1 VTDLAAVEA
10 LRANLWQHGYRP
22 VAIETKGKRPVSK
35 YWPNRA
41 RQSPPEAA
49 YSAPTLD
56 ALNTGILCDG
66 LRVIDVDV
74 EDQEI
79 ATAIRTIA
87 ERQLGVTV
95 MRCRWNSPRFAL
107 LYRATEGEPPKRT
120 LSGEH
125 GKVEIL
131 GRGQQVVAFGTHP
144 SGAELNWA
152 PCGPDDCPT
161 SSLPVV
167 SETRIDE
174 FFRYA
179 APLIVASKSELSRA
193 VNVTVGR
200 PISKK
205 GLGANLADVE
215 AALAVIP
222 NDDAPNWEFWVK
234 IGMAT
239 WAATCG
245 SGNGYE
251 AFSAW
256 SAKNEIHDE
265 EACRE
270 RWEHWGKSPP
280 GRIGAG
286 SLFHL
291 ARATQPAWRK
301 PSDDPRHDFA
311 DACILPPSPA
321 PAIGASPAPHLSE
334 QDLAL
339 RFLSQHHGRLRY
351 VDAWGKWYVWNGKV
365 WIPDNTREAFDLV
378 REVCLVASNEADRR
392 AAIGLASA
400 STVSGVERLTRG
412 YRALAATFD
421 QWDQDAWLL
430 NTPDGVLDLRSGRL
444 RPHSAI
450 DYMTKMTAV
459 APDGG
464 KCRGWLEF
472 LSRVT
477 GGDAELQAYM
487 QRIAGYVLTGSVSA
501 QVLFFAYGTG
511 ANGKGVFFSTLT
523 GILGIGS
530 GGYAAVS
537 PVEVFTASY
546 GQRHLTELAR
556 LRGARLVVSQET
568 EQNQAWAESRIKAL
582 TGGDPIT
589 ANFMRQDHFTFNP
602 QFKLLLSGN
611 HKPAVRVVDEAIRRR
626 IQIIPFAVTIP
637 AEERDPDLAETLKA
651 EWPGIL
657 AWMVE
662 GCLLWQQKGLDPPH
676 AVLDATATYL
686 DAEDSLG
693 QWLRECCELSP
704 HLHGE
709 SSVLFGSWRQW
720 AEQRNEPVGTIKA
733 FAQAL
738 AARQFKP
745 KRKPASGRSGFQ
757 GLDLLY
763 HTSFGEGPPVV
774 AQSPMVQPVPRLN

>member
-1 VTDLAAVEA
+1 MIDLAPVGA
-10 LRANLWQHGYRP
+10 LRRHLWQQGYRP
-22 VAIETKGKRPVSK
+22 VAVESNEKKPVGNR
-35 YWPNRA
+35 WPDRA

-49 YSAPTLD
+49 NSAPTLD

-66 LRVIDVDV
+66 LRALDVDV
-74 EDQEI
+74 DDPEI
-79 ATAIRTIA
+79 AAAIQALA
-87 ERQLGVTV
+87 ERQLGITV
-95 MRCRWNSPRFAL
+95 IRWRRNSSRVL
-107 LYRATEGEPPKRT
+107 MLYRAAEGEPPKRI
-120 LSGEH
+120 LSGTR
-125 GKVEIL
+125 GKLEVL
-131 GRGQQVVAFGTHP
+131 GRGHQFVAYGTHP
-144 SGAELNWA
+144 SGAEYDWD
-152 PCGPDDCPT
+152 PCGPDGFAA
-161 SSLPVV
+161 SFLPVV
-167 SETRIDE
+167 DETQIDE
-174 FFRYA
+174 FFRHA
-179 APLIVASKSELSRA
+179 APLILASKSELSKA
-193 VNVTVGR
+193 VKVTADR

-205 GLGANLADVE
+205 GLGAELVDVV

-222 NDDAPNWEFWVK
+222 NNGASDWNFWVK

-239 WAATCG
+239 WAATRG
-245 SGNGYE
+245 SEEGYG
-251 AFSAW
+251 AFATW
-256 SAKNEIHDE
+256 SAKNEVHDE

-270 RWEHWGKSPP
+270 RWEHWQTSPP

-291 ARATQPAWRK
+291 ARESQPGWCK

-311 DACILPPSPA
+311 GACILPPPPA
-321 PAIGASPAPHLSE
+321 PAIGAPPAPHFSE

-339 RFLSQHHGRLRY
+339 RFVNQDHGRLRY

-365 WIPDNTREAFDLV
+365 WILDNTREALDLV

-392 AAIGLASA
+392 AAISLASA
-400 STVSGVERLTRG
+400 STVSGVERLARG
-412 YRALAATFD
+412 NRALAATVD
-421 QWDQDAWLL
+421 QWDRDAWLL

-444 RPHSAI
+444 QPRSPI

-459 APDGG
+459 APDGR
-464 KCRGWLEF
+464 KCCRWLEF

-477 GGDAELQAYM
+477 GGNAELQAYL
-487 QRIAGYVLTGSVSA
+487 QRMAGYVLTGSVSA

-511 ANGKGVFFSTLT
+511 ANGKGVFFNTLT
-523 GILGIGS
+523 GILGIDS

-611 HKPAVRVVDEAIRRR
+611 HKPAVRSVDEAMRRR

-637 AEERDPDLAETLKA
+637 AAERDPDLAETLKA

-662 GCLLWQQKGLDPPH
+662 GCLLWQQKGLDPPQ
-676 AVLDATATYL
+676 AVLDATAAYL

-693 QWLRECCELSP
+693 QWLQECCEFGADVNS
-704 HLHGE
+704 E
-709 SSVLFGSWRQW
+709 SSLLFGSWKGW
-720 AEQRNEPVGTIKA
+720 AEPRNEPVGTIKS
-733 FAQAL
+733 FVQAL
-738 AARQFKP
+738 AARQFRQ
-745 KRKPASGRSGFQ
+745 KRMPGGRGGFQ
-757 GLDLLY
+757 GLGLRNL
-763 HTSFGEGPPVV
+763 TSFNSGLPVV
-774 AQSPMVQPVPRLN
+774 GQS